1 MSRGSE
7 RGVVAGAEALAFG
20 VLVLVVGT
28 AVVVFAWGVLTT
40 RATLDAAAAE
50 YLRAYTEAA
59 DGPAAIA
66 AGRDAALWVL
76 HGRGRPPGG
85 IRWDEPDPDRF
96 GPCEPVSVTLRADS
110 PGIRLPGGRVFGP
123 VEVEVTHHELVDARR
138 EIRPGPDHDPTRTPC
153 AD

>member
-1 MSRGSE
+1 MSRCNE

-28 AVVVFAWGVLTT
+28 AVVVSAWGVLTT

-59 DGPAAIA
+59 DGPTAIA
-66 AGRDAALWVL
+66 AGRAAALGVL
-76 HGRGRPPGG
+76 NGRGRPPGG
-85 IRWDEPDPDRF
+85 IRWHEPDPDRF

-110 PGIRLPGGRVFGP
+110 PGIRLPGSRTFGP
-123 VEVEVTHHELVDARR
+123 VEVAVTHRELVDARR
-138 EIRPGPDHDPTRTPC
+138 EIRPGTDHDPTRTPC